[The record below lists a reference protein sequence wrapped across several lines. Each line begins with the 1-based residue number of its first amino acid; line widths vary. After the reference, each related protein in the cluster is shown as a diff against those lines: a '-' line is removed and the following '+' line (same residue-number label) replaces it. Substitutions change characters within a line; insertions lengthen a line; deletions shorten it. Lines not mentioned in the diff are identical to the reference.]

1 MCYNCNEKHSFFQ
14 FCTQFLGSF
23 VLNLVVHSSLRLKK
37 KPEKQVAFSF
47 TVCVCV
53 CDFYGGSALRNPHS
67 SGASGS
73 NFNCNDVVVF
83 ESSIPASFSMLY
95 AIEQRKGLFL

>member
-23 VLNLVVHSSLRLKK
+23 VLNLCYCGSSSLRWKK

-47 TVCVCV
+47 TVRL
-53 CDFYGGSALRNPHS
+53 LRRL
-67 SGASGS
+67 GAS
-73 NFNCNDVVVF
+73 
-83 ESSIPASFSMLY
+83 ESP
-95 AIEQRKGLFL
+95 

>member
-37 KPEKQVAFSF
+37 KPEKQAAFSF
-47 TVCVCV
+47 TVCVCATSTAARRFGIPIAAAPV
-53 CDFYGGSALRNPHS
+53 VPTSTATTSWS
-67 SGASGS
+67 SKARFPLLSP
-73 NFNCNDVVVF
+73 CC
-83 ESSIPASFSMLY
+83 ML
-95 AIEQRKGLFL
+95 

>member
-37 KPEKQVAFSF
+37 SQKSKWLSVSL
-47 TVCVCV
+47 CVCATSTAARRFGIPIAAAPV
-53 CDFYGGSALRNPHS
+53 VPTSTATTSWS
-67 SGASGS
+67 SKARFPLLSP
-73 NFNCNDVVVF
+73 CC
-83 ESSIPASFSMLY
+83 ML
-95 AIEQRKGLFL
+95 